1 MTTNSDRAASAN
13 KINQA
18 AQAAPTI
25 RIQCTLH
32 NDLRLIVGASAIA
45 AHVAQHGGL
54 SERAQEDLATAAIE
68 ACREVFRLR
77 PKRDSLLT
85 GQLTA
90 SSFPDRVEVSVESS
104 AARGRVGPAP
114 RGKRPTKGAAA
125 AKKGKAFAGALV
137 DDVRRE
143 TREGRACITLVK
155 YCGAVKSRPRV

>member
-18 AQAAPTI
+18 AQSAPTI

-32 NDLRLIVGASAIA
+32 NDPRLIVGASAIA

-54 SERAQEDLATAAIE
+54 SERAQEDLAAAAIE

-114 RGKRPTKGAAA
+114 RAKRPTKGAA
-125 AKKGKAFAGALV
+125 AKKGKAFASTLV
-137 DDVRRE
+137 DDVRWE
-143 TREGRACITLVK
+143 TREGRARITLVK